1 MISRGTAARRRGS
14 TASATVTAFTA
25 ALTLGAC
32 LPGDHRGQGGPDGP
46 RPPTTPTTA
55 GASPSGSVDPPAEC
69 PASGVRIRST
79 GGEAAM
85 GLRALGLELVNC
97 SERPYQLNGYPVL
110 HVFDEEREPVMLRV
124 VNGAKEITSGFDQPP
139 REVTLATGE
148 RATAV
153 VLWRNLVTDSTVVAT
168 NGEFLTVA
176 PAVGQPAEEV
186 DPDGPIDLGN
196 TGRIGVSAWKKADPS
211 TPVPTRPAP
220 PPAPSAVPSSVS
232 PPDSVL

>member
-1 MISRGTAARRRGS
+1 MISPDTAARRRV
-14 TASATVTAFTA
+14 TATVAM
-25 ALTLGAC
+25 ALALGGC
-32 LPGDHRGQGGPDGP
+32 TPGDHRGQGGD
-46 RPPTTPTTA
+46 
-55 GASPSGSVDPPAEC
+55 PSGPPPAARAEAGPSSSTEPSAEC

-79 GGEAAM
+79 GGDAAM

-97 SERPYQLNGYPVL
+97 GEHPYQLNGYPVL
-110 HVFDEEREPVMLRV
+110 HVFDEAREPIMLRV
-124 VNGAKEITSGFDQPP
+124 VNGAKEITLGFDQPP
-139 REVTLATGE
+139 RQVTLAAGE

-176 PAVGQPAEEV
+176 PAAGQPAEEV

-211 TPVPTRPAP
+211 SPPTR
-220 PPAPSAVPSSVS
+220 
-232 PPDSVL
+232 

>member
-1 MISRGTAARRRGS
+1 MVSRDTAARRRII
-14 TASATVTAFTA
+14 AAFA
-25 ALTLGAC
+25 MALTLGGC
-32 LPGDHRGQGGPDGP
+32 TPGDHRGQGGD
-46 RPPTTPTTA
+46 PTGT
-55 GASPSGSVDPPAEC
+55 PPAARAEAGPTASTEPPAGC

-79 GGEAAM
+79 GGDAAM

-97 SERPYQLNGYPVL
+97 GERPYQLNGYPVL

-124 VNGAKEITSGFDQPP
+124 VNGGKEITSGFDQPP
-139 REVTLATGE
+139 REVTLAAGE

-176 PAVGQPAEEV
+176 PAAGQPAEEV

-211 TPVPTRPAP
+211 TPVPSRPAP

-232 PPDSVL
+232 PPDGRL